1 MHSIATLI
9 QLLFL
14 LPAIIQ
20 SNRLRI
26 TKNTIDPPKYLIDP
40 KATTSAGY
48 TTSQGDPKGGTS
60 KGIPIGTKH
69 VYPFGSDCY
78 NINNIILQGRKDAKN
93 GPITY
98 RQAWD
103 ESVLC
108 KTAMENEKLMVSKNA
123 ETWDVECESYF
134 GEICRRQCHLL
145 SNLFDR
151 MDYSTY
157 PPNSN
162 EGGADYYLNAND
174 CTKCLISQD
183 CDTPPRLQ
191 SSAYVDRVDY
201 NGGDSSS
208 ISLFGNRKSRN
219 VLLNPKK
226 IMIAG
231 QTTREK
237 PLGD

>member
-20 SNRLRI
+20 SNRLR

-69 VYPFGSDCY
+69 IYPFGSDCY

-98 RQAWD
+98 RQSWD